1 VNILAD
7 LNAEQRAAAEHDG
20 GALLVVAGAGTGKTF
35 THRVA
40 TGLAGAAGGWIPS
53 ACCC

>member
-20 GALLVVAGAGTGKTF
+20 GALLVVAGAGTGKTL
-35 THRVA
+35 TLAARVA
-40 TGLAGAAGGWIPS
+40 WLVQVGWIPS